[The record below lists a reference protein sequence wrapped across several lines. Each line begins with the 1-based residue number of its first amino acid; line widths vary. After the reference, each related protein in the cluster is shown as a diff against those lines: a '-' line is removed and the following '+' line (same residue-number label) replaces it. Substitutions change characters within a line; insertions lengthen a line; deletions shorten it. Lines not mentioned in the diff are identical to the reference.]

1 VAGPAPAPRL
11 LGGTAEL
18 PWRTPDL
25 DEHGAA
31 VRGAAGETLPAVLD
45 SDKLFI

>member
-11 LGGTAEL
+11 LGSTAEL

-25 DEHGAA
+25 DEHG
-31 VRGAAGETLPAVLD
+31 ETLPAVHD
-45 SDKLFI
+45 SSKLFS